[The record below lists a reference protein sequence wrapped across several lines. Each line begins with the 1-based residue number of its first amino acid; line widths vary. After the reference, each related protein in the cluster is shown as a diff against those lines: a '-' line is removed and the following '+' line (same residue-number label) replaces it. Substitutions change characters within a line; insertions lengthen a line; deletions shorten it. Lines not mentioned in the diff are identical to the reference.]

1 MFPRSPT
8 PECFARKFESHCTM
22 LGNLYLQATS
32 ALTVHNAPAAGWP
45 ARRDFVAPLA
55 SGNWISPHTDKASF
69 APGMSKTNSSCLGS
83 LADPGL
89 QYPLPASLCPA
100 EEWSAR
106 SSNRPPSTE
115 VDRLCQARYTW
126 YSRVVDF
133 YLKCV
138 VVSAGGLSEVQHY
151 LSDCEQ
157 QQQHYMPVAA
167 TIMPSCKSCQFQEL
181 ITGRENTFCHELLLP
196 AKCKV
201 VSTRLESSRVMH
213 IVWLSIQ
220 DWLV

>member
-133 YLKCV
+133 TWNTLWFPLV
-138 VVSAGGLSEVQHY
+138 VCLSSNTTSLIVNNNITCLSLPRLCRVASHVSSKNLSLAEKI
-151 LSDCEQ
+151 LSVMNFYFPQ
-157 QQQHYMPVAA
+157 
-167 TIMPSCKSCQFQEL
+167 
-181 ITGRENTFCHELLLP
+181 N
-196 AKCKV
+196 AK
-201 VSTRLESSRVMH
+201 
-213 IVWLSIQ
+213 
-220 DWLV
+220 